1 MLIEF
6 SALLAAVSVFILFYG
21 VRQLRLTP
29 KVRLSRFKTQ
39 KYNIDDDV
47 EHLERE
53 RELREIEKLYKVDR
67 SKKVLLF
74 IVGAVTCG
82 AIGYSISGQFHISII
97 SSVFGLAVPIAFER
111 WHAEGRKKQL
121 EKQFE
126 QAAEQM
132 AIVIKSGGSIQS
144 AIEKAAQEAKQPLKR
159 ELDLMAA
166 QTKLNIQTA
175 EVFKWATE
183 RIPVPELE
191 MMVVVASLQ
200 HQGMAVNTASVLERI
215 QDSIRAR
222 MAFREQISAITAEGR
237 LASKVVGAMPF
248 LVIGFIRKAAPQFV
262 EPLFTTAWGMALLGV
277 SVLAIFGGMA
287 WINNMINVE
296 G

>member
-1 MLIEF
+1 MMIEF
-6 SALLAAVSVFILFYG
+6 SALLAGMSVFLLFYG
-21 VRQLRLTP
+21 IKALHTP
-29 KVRLSRFKTQ
+29 TAKLSRFKVQ
-39 KYNIDDDV
+39 RYNVDNDAEYI
-47 EHLERE
+47 ERE
-53 RELREIEKLYKVDR
+53 KELREIEKLYKVDK
-67 SKKVLLF
+67 SKKILLF
-74 IVGAVTCG
+74 VVGAVTCG
-82 AIGYSISGQFHISII
+82 AIGYSVSGVLHISLV
-97 SSVFGLAVPIAFER
+97 SSVFGFTLPIAFER

-144 AIEKAAQEAKQPLKR
+144 AIERAALDAKQPLKR
-159 ELDLMAA
+159 ELDIMAA
-166 QTKLNIQTA
+166 QTKLNMPVD
-175 EVFKWATE
+175 EVFRWAID

-191 MMVVVASLQ
+191 MLVMVASLQ
-200 HQGMAVNTASVLERI
+200 QQGMAVNTASVLERI

-222 MAFREQISAITAEGR
+222 RAFREQISAITAEGR

-248 LVIGFIRKAAPQFV
+248 LVVGFIRKAAPQFV
-262 EPLFTTAWGMALLGV
+262 EPLFATVWGMALLGV
-277 SVLAIFGGMA
+277 SILAIFGGMA

>member
-1 MLIEF
+1 ML
-6 SALLAAVSVFILFYG
+6 
-21 VRQLRLTP
+21 
-29 KVRLSRFKTQ
+29 K
-39 KYNIDDDV
+39 D
-47 EHLERE
+47 
-53 RELREIEKLYKVDR
+53 EK
-67 SKKVLLF
+67 
-74 IVGAVTCG
+74 
-82 AIGYSISGQFHISII
+82 
-97 SSVFGLAVPIAFER
+97 
-111 WHAEGRKKQL
+111 
-121 EKQFE
+121 
-126 QAAEQM
+126 AAENSSNRLQSKWHCN
-132 AIVIKSGGSIQS
+132 KSGGSIQS
-144 AIEKAAQEAKQPLKR
+144 AIEKQLRAKQPLKR